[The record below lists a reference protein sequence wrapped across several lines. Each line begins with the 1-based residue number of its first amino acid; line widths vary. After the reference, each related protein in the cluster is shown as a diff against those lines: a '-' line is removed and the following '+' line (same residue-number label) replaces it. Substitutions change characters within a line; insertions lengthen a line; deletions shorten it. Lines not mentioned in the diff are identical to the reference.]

1 LFCFGYLRQLIRR
14 IKKGNP
20 VILITNDCCGKHVDK
35 ATQKNASTCLLL
47 FLTLAAFHNIFVS
60 KN

>member
-1 LFCFGYLRQLIRR
+1 LVILRQLIRR

-20 VILITNDCCGKHVDK
+20 VKFITTVCCGKDVDK
-35 ATQKNASTCLLL
+35 ATQIFANIHLLL
-47 FLTLAAFHNIFVS
+47 SLTSPAFHNIFAA